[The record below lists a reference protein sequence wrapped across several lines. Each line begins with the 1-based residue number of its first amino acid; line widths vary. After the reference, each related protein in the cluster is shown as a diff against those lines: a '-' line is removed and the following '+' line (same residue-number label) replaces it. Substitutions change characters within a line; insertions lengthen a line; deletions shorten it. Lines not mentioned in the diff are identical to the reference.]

1 MISFSKCLQA
11 GAFTAIALCH
21 GVLGQV
27 CDFPGQGLLI
37 KQPADANALRSCR
50 EVNGNLVIFPV
61 HTADIDLSG
70 PEVIHGS
77 IFGDED
83 MSSSD
88 SSVNIASTTLTRV
101 DGHVTMIG
109 SMYRSTIQNLS
120 FPNLHT
126 VGGSFALER
135 TYGLTYLDVT
145 NLHTVGSIH
154 IIAPGLSTLKHTAL
168 RRVGPSYDAQK
179 IARTFGPQN
188 GILIGTT
195 SLESVDSIFNNN
207 IKVESA
213 SLFASGRIKRVV
225 VGFNESA
232 KLLIHGAED
241 ADAGQLEVVLGGE
254 STTSIHIGEMEMQYG
269 ISGFRRS
276 PNLQNL
282 TVDKYYSALTN
293 MSHLHLPFDQ
303 LGWLYLEAE
312 KYMTW
317 VSNPPQA
324 AQWSNFSLTISRTE
338 VNFTSEYMPDEK
350 GGWVRSWY
358 WPQKDIFSVDISS
371 GNLTT
376 AFLYVS
382 PHNAMR
388 YLLFPDTSPSESFFE
403 YQNATVNTTSQ
414 PKVLHEFR
422 LTPDNVA
429 TLDCEPFRNL
439 VEQGIIGSF
448 ECYSRLK
455 DSSAYSWRET
465 SVLSSTWSAVAIAA
479 IVYFTAL

>member
-1 MISFSKCLQA
+1 MIGFSKCLQA

-37 KQPADANALRSCR
+37 NQPGDANALRNCR
-50 EVNGNLVIFPV
+50 EVNGNLVISPV

-83 MSSSD
+83 MSYSN

-101 DGHVTMIG
+101 DGHVTITG
-109 SMYRSTIQNLS
+109 SMYRSTLQNLS

-126 VGGSFALER
+126 VGGSFVLER

-179 IARTFGPQN
+179 IARTYGPQN

-195 SLESVDSIFNNN
+195 SLESVDCIFNNN

-213 SLFASGRIKRVV
+213 SLFASGRMKRVV

-232 KLLIHGAED
+232 KLVIHGAED

-254 STTSIHIGEMEMQYG
+254 STTSMHIGEMEMQYA

-282 TVDKYYSALTN
+282 TVDKYYSAFTN

-317 VSNPPQA
+317 VSIPPQA

-376 AFLYVS
+376 AF
-382 PHNAMR
+382 
-388 YLLFPDTSPSESFFE
+388 FESFFE

-414 PKVLHEFR
+414 SKILHEFR
-422 LTPDNVA
+422 LAPDNVA
-429 TLDCEPFRNL
+429 TLDCEPFRKL

-465 SVLSSTWSAVAIAA
+465 SVLSSAWSAVAIAA